1 MHPFLA
7 RLRSG
12 PTLVGDGATG
22 TVLMAAGL
30 AAGRP
35 PEEATLT
42 HPDAVGGVARR
53 YLEAGADVVETN
65 TFGASPIK
73 LALAGL
79 AAEFD
84 RVNRDAVRLA
94 RAARD
99 AAALATR
106 RRGWVVGSLGPCGRM
121 LAPLGDADPAD
132 VHGGFAA
139 QAGILAEEGVDGIF
153 IETMTDL
160 EEALLAVRAAKEA
173 APGLPVAAL
182 MTFEATPRGFFTIM
196 GNAPGDAVRSLAD
209 AGADAVGSNCGNG
222 SAAMVELARELTRH
236 ISLPLVI
243 QPNAG
248 LPRSVEG
255 RLLYDESAAF
265 MADRARELVAMGV
278 ALVGGCC
285 GTTPEH
291 VRALR
296 EMVDALGDRG
306 APGRTPPP

>member
-1 MHPFLA
+1 MHPLLA

-22 TVLMAAGL
+22 TLLMAAGL
-30 AAGRP
+30 PAGRP
-35 PEEATLT
+35 PEAATLT

-65 TFGASPIK
+65 TFGGSPIK

-79 AAEFD
+79 AAGFD

-99 AAALATR
+99 AATGAGGR
-106 RRGWVVGSLGPCGRM
+106 RAWVVGSLGPCGRM
-121 LAPLGDADPAD
+121 LAPLGDAEPAD
-132 VHGGFAA
+132 VYGGFLA
-139 QAGILAEEGVDGIF
+139 QAGILAEEGVEGIF

-160 EEALLAVRAAKEA
+160 EEALLAVRASKEA
-173 APGLPVAAL
+173 APHLPVAAL
-182 MTFEATPRGFFTIM
+182 MTFEPTPRGFFTIM
-196 GNAPGDAVRSLAD
+196 GNAPADAVAALAD

-222 SAAMVELARELTRH
+222 SAAMAALAGEMARH
-236 ISLPLVI
+236 TSLPLVI

-248 LPRSVEG
+248 LPRTAEG
-255 RLLYDESAAF
+255 LLVYDESPAF
-265 MADRARELVAMGV
+265 MAERARDMVALGV

-296 EMVDALGDRG
+296 GMVDALGDP
-306 APGRTPPP
+306 APPERTPPP